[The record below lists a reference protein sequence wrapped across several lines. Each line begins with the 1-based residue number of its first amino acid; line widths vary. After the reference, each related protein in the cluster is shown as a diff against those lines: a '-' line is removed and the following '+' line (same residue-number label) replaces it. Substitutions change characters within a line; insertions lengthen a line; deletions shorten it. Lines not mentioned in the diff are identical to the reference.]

1 MPIAVEV
8 VSRQAFDAWV
18 KKAKEEFADAGSDG
32 ETRIADAAIG
42 TN

>member
-18 KKAKEEFADAGSDG
+18 IKAKEEFADAGSGGDV
-32 ETRIADAAIG
+32 RIAGRAIT